1 MTSAGYEATRK
12 SICRIIDRKSD
23 KAYSDIAFSKLPL
36 KTEVFRGSL
45 MYQLQLQEQFMGE
58 NNSENKFS
66 LKSGFSA
73 ASKEATAFKKFISRG
88 NVVDMAVGVIIGGAF
103 GKIISSLVNDII
115 MPLIGL
121 LIGGIDFTNLS
132 VKIGEA
138 TVAYG
143 KFIQTVVDFLIVA
156 ICIFIVVRIFE
167 RFKKKE
173 EEIEAPPAKPAD
185 VVLLE
190 EIRDILKNKN

>member
-1 MTSAGYEATRK
+1 MS
-12 SICRIIDRKSD
+12 
-23 KAYSDIAFSKLPL
+23 
-36 KTEVFRGSL
+36 
-45 MYQLQLQEQFMGE
+45 E
-58 NNSENKFS
+58 NNSENKFN
-66 LKSGFSA
+66 LKGGFSA

-88 NVVDMAVGVIIGGAF
+88 NVVDMAADSAILYDEYPVGVIIGGAF
-103 GKIISSLVNDII
+103 GKIISSLVNDMI

-121 LIGGIDFTNLS
+121 LIGGIDFTSLS

-143 KFIQTVVDFLIVA
+143 NFIQTVVDFLIVA
-156 ICIFIVVRIFE
+156 ICIFAVVRIFE

-173 EEIEAPPAKPAD
+173 EKEEAPAAKPAD
-185 VVLLE
+185 IVLLE